1 MLLDG
6 MYTLIEKKDDT
17 VRVMLAESTHPIFQ
31 AHFPSK
37 PILPG
42 FVHLEIIS
50 TLFNVEISK
59 IKKAKFLDLVL
70 PSQALTYSRD
80 DNKYFVRHNGNLVAS
95 IIL

>member
-6 MYTLIEKKDDT
+6 IYMVIEKDDDT
-17 VRVMLAESTHPIFQ
+17 ARVILADSTHPIFQ

-42 FVHLEIIS
+42 FVHLEIVS
-50 TLFNVEISK
+50 ALFNVEIIK

-95 IIL
+95 VIL